1 MFYELE
7 HSLRTD
13 LIKTEIGNDFSY
25 PLHLHDSFE
34 FITVLSG
41 EMEITVDKIKYTVG
55 EGQSLLVFP
64 NQLHDLSTK
73 DRSSH
78 FLCIFSPK
86 LVSEYSKM
94 ISSRAPKNNL
104 FSLDVFYVKKLLT
117 LDNKSMAD
125 KVAMKGLL
133 YSICGEFNK
142 GASYVE
148 QKNKRDDLLSR
159 IFKYVGENFKG
170 ECSLGSLSSEL
181 SYNYVYL
188 SKFFKQSTNITF
200 VEYVN
205 HYRIEEACY
214 LLKNSDQTVL
224 QIAYDCGFDSL
235 RSFNRNFKAMTSL
248 TPSEYQNKVRN
259 AQG

>member
-13 LIKTEIGNDFSY
+13 LIKTEMGIDFSY

-34 FITVLSG
+34 YITVLSG
-41 EMEITVDKIKYTVG
+41 EMEVTVDKNKYTLCAG
-55 EGQSLLVFP
+55 DSLLIFP
-64 NQLHDLSTK
+64 NQLHDLVTRDK
-73 DRSSH
+73 SSH

-86 LVSEYSKM
+86 LVQEFSKM
-94 ISSRAPKNNL
+94 TASKIPESNAFLVDS
-104 FSLDVFYVKKLLT
+104 FYINRLLA
-117 LDNKSMAD
+117 LDNESMAD

-142 GASYVE
+142 GATYVE
-148 QKNKRDDLLSR
+148 QKSKRDDLLSR
-159 IFKYVGENFKG
+159 IFKYVGDNFRTD
-170 ECSLGSLSSEL
+170 CTLRSLSAEL

-188 SKFFKQSTNITF
+188 SKFFKQCTNITF
-200 VEYVN
+200 IEYVN
-205 HYRIEEACY
+205 RHRVEEACY

-235 RSFNRNFKAMTSL
+235 RSFNRNFKAVTSL